1 MKKSILICGLA
12 LVGFTSCK
20 KTWTCDCALTS
31 SGITTNLPYTIPD
44 QRKSDAKTQC
54 ENYDETFDAL
64 YSTDTD
70 IGVDC
75 ELK

>member
-20 KTWTCDCALTS
+20 KTWTCECTGTMGGNS
-31 SGITTNLPYTIPD
+31 SKTTIPD
-44 QRKSDAKTQC
+44 QRKSDAKTAC
-54 ENYDETFDAL
+54 ENYENMYKPIYESVSGGGSLT
-64 YSTDTD
+64 
-70 IGVDC
+70 C